1 MREPKRPNYYTLL
14 GLSPK
19 ATPEEIKRRYRKLVR
34 RYHPDVRPDKEVAHQ
49 QFVQLVEAYQ
59 TLSDPQRRRAYDAA
73 LQHLAHPSPQ
83 RAARAP
89 APPVRPRTPTAP
101 QSAWK
106 SQIEALLS
114 MAERSLARQ
123 EYAAA
128 IENCQKIVA
137 LDPRHARAHAL
148 WGDACLE
155 RGEFD
160 QAILRYSFAVQ
171 FDPHSILYQEKLQ
184 QAVREEQIAESRQR
198 KQAGRPFPSSP
209 RPRRAIPGRPCL
221 NAVLVLAALS
231 LIVWAL
237 KQPGPALSERIA
249 IPLHGALSA
258 LGLGFLTGMLLAFN
272 GWLGSFDEELI
283 YATVQDRPGGGAPV
297 GLFLCIASLVWVY
310 FGLVVYFVVAL
321 LNEYLSRSILIA
333 FGVTFLIVGMAALL
347 APQAWKPILLYGGNF
362 VFIAVILG
370 WLGGNVGQNPW

>member
-1 MREPKRPNYYTLL
+1 
-14 GLSPK
+14 
-19 ATPEEIKRRYRKLVR
+19 
-34 RYHPDVRPDKEVAHQ
+34 
-49 QFVQLVEAYQ
+49 
-59 TLSDPQRRRAYDAA
+59 
-73 LQHLAHPSPQ
+73 
-83 RAARAP
+83 
-89 APPVRPRTPTAP
+89 
-101 QSAWK
+101 
-106 SQIEALLS
+106 

-123 EYAAA
+123 EYAAV
-128 IENCQKIVA
+128 IEKCQKIVA

-171 FDPHSILYQEKLQ
+171 FEPHSILYQEKLQ

-198 KQAGRPFPSSP
+198 RQAARPFAAPSKG
-209 RPRRAIPGRPCL
+209 RKGLRAIPGRPYL
-221 NAVLVLAALS
+221 NAALVLMALG

-237 KQPGPALSERIA
+237 KQPGPALSEQIA
-249 IPLHGALSA
+249 IPLHVAISA
-258 LGLGFLTGMLLAFN
+258 LGLGSLVGMLLAFN

-283 YATVQDRPGGGAPV
+283 YATVPDRPGGGAPV

-333 FGVTFLIVGMAALL
+333 FGVTFLILGMAALL

-362 VFIAVILG
+362 VFVAVVLG
-370 WLGGNVGQNPW
+370 WLAGNVGQNPW